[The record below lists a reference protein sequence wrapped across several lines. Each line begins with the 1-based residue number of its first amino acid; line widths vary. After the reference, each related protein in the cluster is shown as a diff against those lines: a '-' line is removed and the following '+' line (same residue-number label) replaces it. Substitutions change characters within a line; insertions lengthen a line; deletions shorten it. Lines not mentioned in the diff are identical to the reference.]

1 MIYSKK
7 KIFLDLIK
15 EMMRDYRVQK
25 VFLTNQNLGWG

>member
-1 MIYSKK
+1 MIYLKK

-15 EMMRDYRVQK
+15 EMMRDSRVQK